1 MEELI
6 KRIEALADPD
16 PDSDWKFGK
25 NYGLM
30 LAVQEIQKGE
40 NDERTIQKQGLHRQA

>member
-30 LAVQEIQKGE
+30 LAVGEIKKWRE
-40 NDERTIQKQGLHRQA
+40 EHEYIHRQIERNDG

>member
-16 PDSDWKFGK
+16 PDSEWKFGK
-25 NYGLM
+25 NFGIM

-40 NDERTIQKQGLHRQA
+40 KEHEAGEATEHI